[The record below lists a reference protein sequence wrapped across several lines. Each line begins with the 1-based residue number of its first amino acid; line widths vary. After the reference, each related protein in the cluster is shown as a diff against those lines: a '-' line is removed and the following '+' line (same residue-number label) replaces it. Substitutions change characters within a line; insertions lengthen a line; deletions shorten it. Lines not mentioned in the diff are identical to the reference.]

1 MDMNGSFIG
10 ETPMSTYTVDQTAT
24 PPANSSER
32 RRRALRYCVTCLA
45 QHLAAASAASLLIL
59 GTTNTGVSV
68 AGRVFWGL
76 MAMITG

>member
-1 MDMNGSFIG
+1 
-10 ETPMSTYTVDQTAT
+10 MSTYTTHQTAT
-24 PPANSSER
+24 PTADGSER
-32 RRRALRYCVTCLA
+32 HRKMLGYCVTSLA

-68 AGRVFWGL
+68 AGRVLWGL